1 MRNHHGV
8 RRPTEEAA
16 MKNLS
21 KNARMRKTL
30 TVAKLAIELCME
42 ELGRR

>member
-8 RRPTEEAA
+8 RKPTEEAA
-16 MKNLS
+16 LRNMS
-21 KNARMRKTL
+21 KDARLRKTL

-42 ELGRR
+42 ELSRR